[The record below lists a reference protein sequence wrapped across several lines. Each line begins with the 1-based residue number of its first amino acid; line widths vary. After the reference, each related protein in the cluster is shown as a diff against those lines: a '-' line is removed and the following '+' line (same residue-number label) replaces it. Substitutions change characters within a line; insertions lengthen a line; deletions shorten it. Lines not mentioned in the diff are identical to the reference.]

1 MPGSISRF
9 VARRSGATLGAV
21 AGGIAALSLG
31 VAPAFAEGIP
41 QPWQLGFQEANSPV
55 MHDIVSLHD
64 FITWIMAF
72 VCLFVLGLLI
82 YVAVRYNHKA
92 NPTPSKVTHNVK
104 IEVIWTLV
112 PVLILIA
119 IAVPSFRLLY
129 FMDRTQDAEMTLKV
143 IGYQWYWGYEYP
155 DHKDIVFDS
164 YMLRED
170 EPGGLSPRLLAVDN
184 RVVLPTETNIRVL
197 ITANDVIHSWALPAL
212 GLKTDAVPG
221 RINET
226 WVRIEKPGLYYG
238 QCSELCGVEHG
249 FMPIAIEAVS
259 REEFDGWVETAAEE
273 FGDPDADAIKLAD
286 KPIRPIQTA
295 ASN

>member
-1 MPGSISRF
+1 NNQ
-9 VARRSGATLGAV
+9 SGLNNAKAL
-21 AGGIAALSLG
+21 IAL
-31 VAPAFAEGIP
+31 
-41 QPWQLGFQEANSPV
+41 
-55 MHDIVSLHD
+55 
-64 FITWIMAF
+64 
-72 VCLFVLGLLI
+72 
-82 YVAVRYNHKA
+82 
-92 NPTPSKVTHNVK
+92 K